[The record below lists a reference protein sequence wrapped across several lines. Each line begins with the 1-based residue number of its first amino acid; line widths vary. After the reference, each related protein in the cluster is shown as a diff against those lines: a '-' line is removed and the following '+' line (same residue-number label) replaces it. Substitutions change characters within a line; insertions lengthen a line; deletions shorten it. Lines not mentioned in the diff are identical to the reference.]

1 MFMFCF
7 EMTECQKHLLVKLL
21 LKQTINSGKWKCI
34 HLPFKMTF
42 LKNVCSWNLLIN
54 YYMPQIRYPP
64 RDCTQSISFFPICL
78 HSSGAIDKATI
89 NIHLPTDFTYSDFS
103 NFLCTPSGKN

>member
-1 MFMFCF
+1 
-7 EMTECQKHLLVKLL
+7 
-21 LKQTINSGKWKCI
+21 
-34 HLPFKMTF
+34 
-42 LKNVCSWNLLIN
+42 
-54 YYMPQIRYPP
+54 MPQIRYPP